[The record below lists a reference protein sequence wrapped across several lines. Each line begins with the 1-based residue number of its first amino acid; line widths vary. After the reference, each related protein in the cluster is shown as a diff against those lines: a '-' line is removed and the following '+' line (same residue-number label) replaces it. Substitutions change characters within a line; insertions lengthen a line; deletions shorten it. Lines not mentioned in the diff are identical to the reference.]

1 MTSRAPLRCSGQ
13 ATVEAVAGVAVLL
26 FAGLVAFQL
35 LLVGHAHQ
43 LAEGA
48 AQAGAIAVVRGESAS
63 KAVDDALPHWARA
76 RHSLNRLP
84 GSVRVSVRPPSP
96 VGRISRL
103 LEVSSTAWVR
113 EAPR

>member
-1 MTSRAPLRCSGQ
+1 M
-13 ATVEAVAGVAVLL
+13 LL
-26 FAGLVAFQL
+26 FAGLIAFQL
-35 LLVGHAHQ
+35 LLVGHTHQ

-63 KAVDDALPHWARA
+63 TAVEDALPHWARP
-76 RHSLNRLP
+76 RHRLSRLP
-84 GSVRVSVRPPSP
+84 GSVRVTVRPPSP

-113 EAPR
+113 EALR

>member
-1 MTSRAPLRCSGQ
+1 MGRSRPRCSGQ

-48 AQAGAIAVVRGESAS
+48 AQAGAVAVVRGEPASA
-63 KAVDDALPHWARA
+63 AVEDALPEWASR
-76 RHSLNRLP
+76 RYSLGRLP
-84 GSVRVSVRPPSP
+84 GAVRVSVRPPSP